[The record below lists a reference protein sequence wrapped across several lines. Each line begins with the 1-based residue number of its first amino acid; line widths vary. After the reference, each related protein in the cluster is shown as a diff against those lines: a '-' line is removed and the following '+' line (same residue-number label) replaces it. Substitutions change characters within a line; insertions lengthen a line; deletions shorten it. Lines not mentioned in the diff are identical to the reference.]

1 MTELLSELEE
11 KRNQANAQA
20 ELHRRKRDVLNAK
33 TKEWI
38 QKRDALNA
46 QVREF
51 IEKASQHK
59 VERDRLNEEVK
70 KAKAEREK
78 WNRKVAELLEELNRI
93 KRRKMPRG
101 AVPLDRLKRDLRAL
115 EFKQQTSVLSV
126 DKERDL
132 IEQIAR
138 LQAEIKKREVE
149 LQEDEEVKKLL
160 EEISKA
166 KEMAEAFH
174 QQVSKLAEE
183 AQVHHDAMV
192 GLYEQGDDLRGQ
204 ADKAQEEFIKT
215 KMLADE
221 EHQKHIEFIR
231 QVHDYDKII
240 HGIRVKERRAKV
252 RKKEVSAK
260 REAEL
265 IYEKFKK
272 GEKLSTED
280 LMILQKSGYL

>member
-1 MTELLSELEE
+1 MSELEE

-20 ELHRRKRDVLNAK
+20 ERHRRRRDELNAK

-38 QKRDALNA
+38 QKRDELNA
-46 QVREF
+46 KVREL

-59 VERDRLNEEVK
+59 MERDRLNEEVK

-78 WNRKVAELLEELNRI
+78 WNRKVNELLDELNRL

-115 EFKQQTSVLSV
+115 EFKQQTSVLPV

-138 LQAEIKKREVE
+138 LQAEIKKRELE
-149 LQEDEEVKKLL
+149 LLEDEEVRRLQ
-160 EEISKA
+160 EEIEKA
-166 KEMAEAFH
+166 RQTAEAFH
-174 QQVSKLAEE
+174 QQVSRLAEE

-192 GLYEQGDDLRGQ
+192 ALYEQGDEFRRQ

-221 EHQKHIEFIR
+221 EHQRHIEFIR

-252 RKKEVSAK
+252 RKREVSAK

-265 IYEKFKK
+265 IYERFKK

-280 LMILQKSGYL
+280 LMVLQKSGYL